1 MCVSVRIIKNQTTS
15 SHISVFQ
22 DIMPTLAEVAGISI
36 PKETNGIS
44 FLPTLIGQEQ
54 KKHEFLNW
62 EIQLSGWFQNLPDG
76 GFRQACRIGNWKG
89 VRYGIDSAVE
99 LYNLDTDISETN
111 DVAGQHPELVNKILS
126 IFQTNRTETVYF
138 PYGGVVQDHK
148 SQDKF

>member
-1 MCVSVRIIKNQTTS
+1 
-15 SHISVFQ
+15 
-22 DIMPTLAEVAGISI
+22 MPTLAEVAGISI

-126 IFQTNRTETVYF
+126 IFQTNRTKTVYF
-138 PYGGVVQDHK
+138 PYGGVVQDYK